1 VTLTHRAYIK
11 MLGGNGLTEA
21 SKVAMLNA
29 NYMMARLKD
38 HYRVKFTNEN
48 GRCAHEFI
56 IDLAEFDQ
64 SAGLSVMDFAKRI
77 QVSATQSK
85 AWRVLMIRWSRIMDS
100 ILRLVRGPSTLLCS

>member
-1 VTLTHRAYIK
+1 MSLTADSYSHTSYRAYIK
-11 MLGGNGLTEA
+11 MLGGNGLSEA

-77 QVSATQSK
+77 QVCLPLFNVFLFLT
-85 AWRVLMIRWSRIMDS
+85 
-100 ILRLVRGPSTLLCS
+100 LVCHGTDCCAH